1 MKTETSTI
9 TQPVNIEIRKQ
20 GYKQIYCVAGTTVWH
35 SSPRQAN
42 VHFVALRLHDSHAG
56 CLHSP
61 WDLPAAHRERQAG
74 RQVLCPSRDMDPGR

>member
-1 MKTETSTI
+1 MKTETSAI

-42 VHFVALRLHDSHAG
+42 EHFVALTASRFARRLLALTMGSA
-56 CLHSP
+56 CSSS
-61 WDLPAAHRERQAG
+61 RRQAG